1 MRALKWTAAI
11 LLLLAAAF
19 ALFLTFGLS
28 TLKGPIERGV
38 TNMSGRELRI
48 EGKFRAVWSWVHPR
62 FRAEKVSFANPDW
75 ANEDYMFQ
83 ADAVEVSVELLPLL
97 IGRVVLPEVHLRHPL
112 VDLEID
118 EDGRKNWI
126 LSEKDEHKEGGS
138 RISIKALTFDDA
150 QLTYADDIRDID
162 LVSQLTT
169 DANGVAFKTKG
180 TYHGLPASA
189 EGRGGQVLALKDADQ
204 AYPLDAAAKVG
215 GTAIKAKGTITNVA
229 QLSALDLNI
238 ELKGQTMSELY
249 DVIGIAFPET
259 TPYATRGRLTKGE
272 NKIAYQKFTGT
283 VGESDI
289 AGSLEFEL
297 GGKRAFMH
305 GAIDSK
311 LLDLADLGPLVGTDQ
326 PKESGVLP
334 DMPFDS
340 NRWDSIDAD
349 VRINAGSIK
358 RPKQLPLEH
367 LATRIQMRDKVLT
380 LEPFE
385 FGIAGGRIAGTIKMD
400 GQKEPIAGDVALR
413 VKDLDLPEFFPT
425 IKEGQDSIGDINGLI
440 ELTGRGDSVGELLG
454 SSNGKIGVYLDGG
467 KISKFMMELV
477 AMDVWGVAR
486 VKLAKDNSAVDIRC
500 AIGDF
505 AVKDGMMTTN
515 AFVFDTQ
522 VVNVEGTGSV
532 NLKSEQMDL
541 TLNPHPKD
549 RSVASLN
556 SPLYIKGTFGEP
568 KVAPDWKR
576 IGTRGIGAV
585 AMGLLSPFL
594 AVLPLMQEGRKD
606 KDSPCQELIA
616 EATKSAKEAK
626 ADAKAGK
633 PRPPTTVSKQDAEK
647 DEKKAAAGRSAP
659 PISPPAAS
667 Q

>member
-1 MRALKWTAAI
+1 MRALKWTGGLI
-11 LLLLAAAF
+11 LALLVVL
-19 ALFLTFGLS
+19 ALFIAFGLS
-28 TLKGPIERGV
+28 TLKGPIERAV
-38 TNMSGRELRI
+38 SKSSGRELRI
-48 EGKFRAVWSWVHPR
+48 EGAFRPAWSWVHPR
-62 FRAEKVSFANPDW
+62 FRAEKVSYANPDW
-75 ANEDYMFQ
+75 AGQDYMFQ
-83 ADAVEVSVELLPLL
+83 ADAVEVSIELLPLL
-97 IGRVVLPEVHLRHPL
+97 AGRVILPEVHLQRP
-112 VDLEID
+112 VIDLEID
-118 EDGRKNWI
+118 EQGRKNW
-126 LSEKDEHKEGGS
+126 LLTQDQHREGGS

-150 QLTYADDIRDID
+150 QLTYSDDIRDID
-162 LVSQLTT
+162 LVAQLSTT
-169 DANGVAFKTKG
+169 NDGVNGTAKG
-180 TYHGLPASA
+180 TYHGLPATA
-189 EGRGGQVLALKDADQ
+189 QARGGPVIALKDADTP
-204 AYPLDAAAKVG
+204 YPLDAAAKVG

-229 QLSALDLNI
+229 QLSGLDLAI

-249 DVIGIAFPET
+249 DVLGIAFPET
-259 TPYATRGRLTKGE
+259 TPYTTRGRLVLAKGDNHLE
-272 NKIAYQKFTGT
+272 YDKFTGT

-289 AGSLEFEL
+289 AGTLQFEL

-305 GAIDSK
+305 GAVDSK
-311 LLDLADLGPLVGTDQ
+311 LLNLADLGPLVGTHE

-340 NRWDSIDAD
+340 DRWDSIDAD

-367 LATRIQMRDKVLT
+367 LSTRIQMRDKVLT

-385 FGIAGGRIAGTIKMD
+385 FGLAGGRIAGTIKMD
-400 GQKEPIAGDVALR
+400 GQKDPIAGNVALR

-425 IKEGQDSIGDINGLI
+425 IKEGQDSIGNINGLI

-454 SSNGKIGVYLDGG
+454 TSNGKIGVYLDGG

-477 AMDVWGVAR
+477 AMDIWGVAR
-486 VKLAKDNSAVDIRC
+486 TKLAHDNKPVDIRC

-505 AVKDGMMTTN
+505 TAKDGVLTTN

-532 NLKSEQMDL
+532 NLKSESMDL

-568 KVAPDWKR
+568 KVAPDWKKM
-576 IGTRGIGAV
+576 GARGVGAV

-594 AVLPLMQEGRKD
+594 AVLPLMQEGKD
-606 KDSPCQELIA
+606 KDSPCQALIA
-616 EATKSAKEAK
+616 EATKSAKESK

-633 PRPPTTVSKQDAEK
+633 ARPPTTVSKKQE
-647 DEKKAAAGRSAP
+647 EKKAAAGKTAP

>member
-1 MRALKWTAAI
+1 
-11 LLLLAAAF
+11 
-19 ALFLTFGLS
+19 
-28 TLKGPIERGV
+28 
-38 TNMSGRELRI
+38 
-48 EGKFRAVWSWVHPR
+48 
-62 FRAEKVSFANPDW
+62 
-75 ANEDYMFQ
+75 
-83 ADAVEVSVELLPLL
+83 
-97 IGRVVLPEVHLRHPL
+97 
-112 VDLEID
+112 
-118 EDGRKNWI
+118 
-126 LSEKDEHKEGGS
+126 
-138 RISIKALTFDDA
+138 
-150 QLTYADDIRDID
+150 
-162 LVSQLTT
+162 
-169 DANGVAFKTKG
+169 
-180 TYHGLPASA
+180 
-189 EGRGGQVLALKDADQ
+189 
-204 AYPLDAAAKVG
+204 
-215 GTAIKAKGTITNVA
+215 
-229 QLSALDLNI
+229 
-238 ELKGQTMSELY
+238 MSELY

-259 TPYATRGRLTKGE
+259 TPYTTRGRLTKGE
-272 NKIAYQKFTGT
+272 NKLAYQKFTGT

-358 RPKQLPLEH
+358 RPLEH

-385 FGIAGGRIAGTIKMD
+385 FGIAGGRIAGTIRMD
-400 GQKEPIAGDVALR
+400 GQKAPIAGDVALR

-486 VKLAKDNSAVDIRC
+486 VKLAKDNSTVDIRC

-505 AVKDGMMTTN
+505 AVKDGLMTTN

-568 KVAPDWKR
+568 KVAPDWKQ

-585 AMGLLSPFL
+585 AMGILSPFL
-594 AVLPLMQEGRKD
+594 AVLPLMQEGKKD

-616 EATKSAKEAK
+616 EATKSAREAK

-633 PRPPTTVSKQDAEK
+633 PRPPATVSKK
-647 DEKKAAAGRSAP
+647 DEEKAAAGRSAP

>member
-1 MRALKWTAAI
+1 MRALKWTGGII
-11 LLLLAAAF
+11 LALLVVL
-19 ALFLTFGLS
+19 ALFIAFGLS
-28 TLKGPIERGV
+28 TLKGPIERAV
-38 TNMSGRELRI
+38 SKSSGRELRI
-48 EGKFRAVWSWVHPR
+48 EGAFRPAWSWVHPR
-62 FRAEKVSFANPDW
+62 FRAEKVSYANPDW
-75 ANEDYMFQ
+75 AGEDYMFQ
-83 ADAVEVSVELLPLL
+83 ADAVEVSIELLPLL
-97 IGRVVLPEVHLRHPL
+97 AGRVILPEVHLQRP
-112 VDLEID
+112 VIDLEIN
-118 EDGRKNWI
+118 EDGRKNW
-126 LSEKDEHKEGGS
+126 LLTQDQHREGGS

-150 QLTYADDIRDID
+150 QLTYSDDIRDID
-162 LVSQLTT
+162 LVSQLSTT
-169 DANGVAFKTKG
+169 ADGVKFKTKG
-180 TYHGLPASA
+180 TYHGLPATA
-189 EGRGGQVLALKDADQ
+189 EGTGGQVLKLKDADQ
-204 AYPLDAAAKVG
+204 PYPLDATAKVG
-215 GTAIKAKGTITNVA
+215 GTGIKAKGTITNVA
-229 QLSALDLNI
+229 QLSGLDLAI

-249 DVIGIAFPET
+249 DVLGIAFPET
-259 TPYATRGRLTKGE
+259 TPYMTRGRLVLAKGDNHLE
-272 NKIAYQKFTGT
+272 YDKFTGT

-289 AGSLEFEL
+289 SGTLQFEL

-311 LLDLADLGPLVGTDQ
+311 LLNLADLGPLVGTDE

-340 NRWDSIDAD
+340 DRWDSIDAD
-349 VRINAGSIK
+349 VRIKAGSIK
-358 RPKQLPLEH
+358 RPKQIPLEH

-380 LEPFE
+380 LDPFE
-385 FGIAGGRIAGTIKMD
+385 FGLAGGRIAGTIKMN
-400 GQKEPIAGDVALR
+400 GQKEPIAGDVDLR
-413 VKDLDLPEFFPT
+413 VKDLDLPKFFPT

-454 SSNGKIGVYLDGG
+454 TSNGKVGVYLDGG

-477 AMDVWGVAR
+477 AMDIWGVAR
-486 VKLAKDNSAVDIRC
+486 TKLAHDTKPVDIRC

-505 AVKDGMMTTN
+505 AVKDGLMTTN

-532 NLKSEQMDL
+532 NLKSESMDL

-576 IGTRGIGAV
+576 MGARGVGAV

-594 AVLPLMQEGRKD
+594 AVLPLMQEGKKD
-606 KDSPCQELIA
+606 KDSPCQALIA

-633 PRPPTTVSKQDAEK
+633 PRPPTTVSKDEE
-647 DEKKAAAGRSAP
+647 EKKAAAGKTAP

>member
-1 MRALKWTAAI
+1 MRALKWTGGII
-11 LLLLAAAF
+11 LALVVALAFFVA
-19 ALFLTFGLS
+19 FGLS
-28 TLKGPIERGV
+28 TLKGPIERAV
-38 TNMSGRELRI
+38 SSASGRELRI
-48 EGKFRAVWSWVHPR
+48 EGAFRPAWSWVHPR
-62 FRAEKVSFANPDW
+62 FRAEKVSYANPDW
-75 ANEDYMFQ
+75 AGEDYMFQ
-83 ADAVEVSVELLPLL
+83 ADAVEVSIELLPLL
-97 IGRVVLPEVHLRHPL
+97 AGRVILPEVRLQRPV
-112 VDLEID
+112 VDLEVD

-126 LSEKDEHKEGGS
+126 LSEQDQHKEGGS
-138 RISIKALTFDDA
+138 RVSIKSLIFDDA
-150 QLTYADDIRDID
+150 QLTYTDDIRDID
-162 LVSQLTT
+162 LVSQLSTYA
-169 DANGVAFKTKG
+169 DGVKFKTKG
-180 TYHGLPASA
+180 TYHGLPATA
-189 EGRGGQVLALKDADQ
+189 EGTGGQVLKLKDADQ
-204 AYPLDAAAKVG
+204 PYPLDATAKVG
-215 GTAIKAKGTITNVA
+215 GTAIKAKGSITNVA

-238 ELKGQTMSELY
+238 ELKGRTMSELY

-259 TPYATRGRLTKGE
+259 TPYTTRGRLTKGD
-272 NKIAYQKFTGT
+272 NRIAYQKFTGT

-305 GAIDSK
+305 GAVESK
-311 LLDLADLGPLVGTDQ
+311 LLDLADLGPLVGTDE

-340 NRWDSIDAD
+340 DRWDSIDAD
-349 VRINAGSIK
+349 VRIKAGSIK

-385 FGIAGGRIAGTIKMD
+385 FGIAGGRIAGKIKMD

-413 VKDLDLPEFFPT
+413 IKDLDLPEFFPT

-454 SSNGKIGVYLDGG
+454 TANGKIGVYLDGG

-477 AMDVWGVAR
+477 AMDIWGVAR
-486 VKLAKDNSAVDIRC
+486 VKLAHDDKPVDIRC
-500 AIGDF
+500 GIGDF
-505 AVKDGMMTTN
+505 AVKDGLMTTN

-576 IGTRGIGAV
+576 MGARGVGAV

-594 AVLPLMQEGRKD
+594 AVLPLMQEGKKD
-606 KDSPCQELIA
+606 QDSPCQALIA

-633 PRPPTTVSKQDAEK
+633 PRPPTTVGKEEDG
-647 DEKKAAAGRSAP
+647 KKAAAGRSAP

>member
-1 MRALKWTAAI
+1 MRALKWTGGII
-11 LLLLAAAF
+11 LALLVVL
-19 ALFLTFGLS
+19 ALFIAFGLS
-28 TLKGPIERGV
+28 TLKGPIERAV
-38 TNMSGRELRI
+38 SKSSGRELRI
-48 EGKFRAVWSWVHPR
+48 EGAFRPAWSWVHPR
-62 FRAEKVSFANPDW
+62 FRAEKVSYANPDW
-75 ANEDYMFQ
+75 AGEDYMFQ
-83 ADAVEVSVELLPLL
+83 ADAVEVSIELLPLL
-97 IGRVVLPEVHLRHPL
+97 AGRVILPEVHLQRP
-112 VDLEID
+112 VIDLEIN
-118 EDGRKNWI
+118 EDGRKNW
-126 LSEKDEHKEGGS
+126 LLTQDQHREGGS

-150 QLTYADDIRDID
+150 QLTYSDDIRDID
-162 LVSQLTT
+162 LVSQLSTT
-169 DANGVAFKTKG
+169 ADGVKFKTKG
-180 TYHGLPASA
+180 TYHGLPATA
-189 EGRGGQVLALKDADQ
+189 EGTGGQVLKLKDADQ
-204 AYPLDAAAKVG
+204 PYPLDATAKVG
-215 GTAIKAKGTITNVA
+215 GTGIKAKGTITNVA
-229 QLSALDLNI
+229 QLSGLDLAI

-249 DVIGIAFPET
+249 DVLGIAFPET
-259 TPYATRGRLTKGE
+259 TPYMTRGRLVLAKGDNHLE
-272 NKIAYQKFTGT
+272 YDKFTGT

-289 AGSLEFEL
+289 SGTLQFEL

-311 LLDLADLGPLVGTDQ
+311 LLNLADLGPLVGTDE

-340 NRWDSIDAD
+340 DRWDSIDAD
-349 VRINAGSIK
+349 VRIKAGSIK
-358 RPKQLPLEH
+358 RPKQIPLEH

-380 LEPFE
+380 LDPFE
-385 FGIAGGRIAGTIKMD
+385 FGLAGGRIAGTIKMN
-400 GQKEPIAGDVALR
+400 GQKEPIAGEVDLR
-413 VKDLDLPEFFPT
+413 VKDLDLPKFFPT

-454 SSNGKIGVYLDGG
+454 TSNGKVGVYLDGG

-477 AMDVWGVAR
+477 AMDIWGVAR
-486 VKLAKDNSAVDIRC
+486 TKLAHDTKPVDIRC

-505 AVKDGMMTTN
+505 AVKDGLMTTN

-532 NLKSEQMDL
+532 NLKSESMDL

-576 IGTRGIGAV
+576 MGARGVGAV

-594 AVLPLMQEGRKD
+594 AVLPLMQEGKKD
-606 KDSPCQELIA
+606 KDSPCQALIA

-633 PRPPTTVSKQDAEK
+633 PRPPTTVSKDEE
-647 DEKKAAAGRSAP
+647 EKKAAAGKTAP

>member
-1 MRALKWTAAI
+1 MRALKWTGGII
-11 LLLLAAAF
+11 LVLCGAL
-19 ALFLTFGLS
+19 ALFIAFGLS
-28 TLKGPIERGV
+28 TLKGPIERAV
-38 TNMSGRELRI
+38 SSASGRELRI
-48 EGKFRAVWSWVHPR
+48 EGAFRPVWTWVHPR
-62 FRAEKVSFANPDW
+62 FRAEKVSYANPDW
-75 ANEDYMFQ
+75 ASEDYMFR
-83 ADAVEVSVELLPLL
+83 ADAVEVSIELLPLL
-97 IGRVVLPEVHLRHPL
+97 AGRVVVPEVHLQRPII
-112 VDLEID
+112 DLEID
-118 EDGRKNWI
+118 EDGRKNW
-126 LSEKDEHKEGGS
+126 LLERDQQKEGGS

-150 QLTYADDIRDID
+150 QLTYSDDIRDID
-162 LVSQLTT
+162 LVSQLSTT
-169 DANGVAFKTKG
+169 TEGVKFKTKG
-180 TYHGLPASA
+180 TYHGLPATA
-189 EGRGGQVLALKDADQ
+189 EGTSGQVLGLKDADQ
-204 AYPLDAAAKVG
+204 PYPLDAAAKVG
-215 GTAIKAKGTITNVA
+215 GTAIKAKGTITNIA
-229 QLSALDLNI
+229 QLTALDLAI

-259 TPYATRGRLTKGE
+259 TPYATRGRLIKGE

-305 GAIDSK
+305 GAIESK

-340 NRWDSIDAD
+340 DRWDSIDAD
-349 VRINAGSIK
+349 VRIKAGAIK

-385 FGIAGGRIAGTIKMD
+385 FGIAGGRIAGAIKMD
-400 GQKEPIAGDVALR
+400 GQKAPIAGDVALR

-440 ELTGRGDSVGELLG
+440 ELTGRGDSVGQLLG
-454 SSNGKIGVYLDGG
+454 SANGKIGVYLDGG

-477 AMDVWGVAR
+477 AMDLWGAAR

-505 AVKDGMMTTN
+505 AVKDGLMTTN

-556 SPLYIKGTFGEP
+556 SPLYIRGTFGEP

-576 IGTRGIGAV
+576 IGTRGVGAV
-585 AMGLLSPFL
+585 AMGLLYPFL
-594 AVLPLMQEGRKD
+594 AVLPLMQEGKD
-606 KDSPCQELIA
+606 KDSPCQALIA
-616 EATKSAKEAK
+616 EATKSAREAK
-626 ADAKAGK
+626 ADEKAGK
-633 PRPPTTVSKQDAEK
+633 ARPPTTVSKKDAEK
-647 DEKKAAAGRSAP
+647 DEEKAAAGRSAP

>member
-1 MRALKWTAAI
+1 MRVLRWTGGIILALIVA
-11 LLLLAAAF
+11 L
-19 ALFLTFGLS
+19 ALFVAFGLS
-28 TLKGPIERGV
+28 TLKGPIERAV
-38 TNMSGRELRI
+38 SKSSGRELRI
-48 EGKFRAVWSWVHPR
+48 EGAFKPVWSWVHPR
-62 FRAEKVSFANPDW
+62 FRAEKVSYANPDW
-75 ANEDYMFQ
+75 AGEDYMFQ

-97 IGRVVLPEVHLRHPL
+97 AGRVILPEVHLQRP
-112 VDLEID
+112 VIDLEIND
-118 EDGRKNWI
+118 DGSKNW
-126 LSEKDEHKEGGS
+126 LLTQDQHREGGS

-150 QLTYADDIRDID
+150 QLTYSDDIRDID
-162 LVSQLTT
+162 LVSQLSTT
-169 DANGVAFKTKG
+169 ADGVKFKAKG
-180 TYHGLPASA
+180 TYHGLPATA
-189 EGRGGQVLALKDADQ
+189 EGTGGQVLKLKDADTP
-204 AYPLDAAAKVG
+204 YPLDATAKVG

-229 QLSALDLNI
+229 QLSGLDLAI

-259 TPYATRGRLTKGE
+259 TPYMTRGRLVLAKGDNHLE
-272 NKIAYQKFTGT
+272 YDTFTGT

-289 AGSLEFEL
+289 SGTLQFEL

-305 GAIDSK
+305 GAIDSR
-311 LLDLADLGPLVGTDQ
+311 LLNLADLGPLVGTDE

-340 NRWDSIDAD
+340 DRWDSIDAD
-349 VRINAGSIK
+349 VRIKAGSIK
-358 RPKQLPLEH
+358 RPKQIPLDH

-380 LEPFE
+380 LDPFE
-385 FGIAGGRIAGTIKMD
+385 FGLAGGRIAGTIKMD
-400 GQKEPIAGDVALR
+400 GQKEPIAGDVDLR
-413 VKDLDLPEFFPT
+413 VKDLDLPKFFPT

-454 SSNGKIGVYLDGG
+454 TANGKVGVYLDGG

-477 AMDVWGVAR
+477 AMDIWGVAKT
-486 VKLAKDNSAVDIRC
+486 KLTHDDKPVDIRC

-505 AVKDGMMTTN
+505 TAKDGMLTTN

-532 NLKSEQMDL
+532 NLKSESMDL

-568 KVAPDWKR
+568 KVAPDWKKM
-576 IGTRGIGAV
+576 GARGVGAV

-594 AVLPLMQEGRKD
+594 AVLPLMQEGKD
-606 KDSPCQELIA
+606 KDSPCQALIA
-616 EATKSAKEAK
+616 EATKSAKESK

-633 PRPPTTVSKQDAEK
+633 PRPPTTVSKKVE
-647 DEKKAAAGRSAP
+647 EKKAAAGKTAAP

>member
-1 MRALKWTAAI
+1 MRALRWTGGII
-11 LLLLAAAF
+11 LALIVAL
-19 ALFLTFGLS
+19 ALFVAFGLS
-28 TLKGPIERGV
+28 TLKGPIERAVSKG
-38 TNMSGRELRI
+38 SGRELRI
-48 EGKFRAVWSWVHPR
+48 EGAFKPVWSWVHPR
-62 FRAEKVSFANPDW
+62 FRAEKVSYANPDW
-75 ANEDYMFQ
+75 ASEDYMFQ
-83 ADAVEVSVELLPLL
+83 ADAVEVSIELLPLL
-97 IGRVVLPEVHLRHPL
+97 AGRVILPEVHLRRPV

-118 EDGRKNWI
+118 EDGRKNW
-126 LSEKDEHKEGGS
+126 LLEHDQHKEGGS

-150 QLTYADDIRDID
+150 QLTYSDDIRDID
-162 LVSQLTT
+162 LVTQLSTYT
-169 DANGVAFKTKG
+169 DGVKFKTKG
-180 TYHGLPASA
+180 TYHGLPATA
-189 EGRGGQVLALKDADQ
+189 EGTGGQVLALKDDDQ
-204 AYPLDAAAKVG
+204 AYPLDATAKVG

-238 ELKGQTMSELY
+238 EFKGQTMSELY

-259 TPYATRGRLTKGE
+259 TPYTTRGRLTKGE
-272 NKIAYQKFTGT
+272 NKIAYEKFVGT

-289 AGSLEFEL
+289 AGSLQFEL

-305 GAIDSK
+305 GAVESR
-311 LLDLADLGPLVGTDQ
+311 LLDLADLGPLVGTDE

-340 NRWDSIDAD
+340 ARWDSIDAD
-349 VRINAGSIK
+349 VRIKAGSIK

-385 FGIAGGRIAGTIKMD
+385 FGLAGGRIAGTIKMD
-400 GQKEPIAGDVALR
+400 GQKEPIAGVVALR
-413 VKDLDLPEFFPT
+413 VKDLDLPQFFPT

-454 SSNGKIGVYLDGG
+454 TSNGKIGVYLDGG

-477 AMDVWGVAR
+477 AMDIWGVAR
-486 VKLAKDNSAVDIRC
+486 TKLAHDNKPVEIRC

-505 AVKDGMMTTN
+505 AVKDGLMTTN

-568 KVAPDWKR
+568 KVAPDWKKM
-576 IGTRGIGAV
+576 GVRGVGAV

-594 AVLPLMQEGRKD
+594 AVLPLMQEGKD
-606 KDSPCQELIA
+606 KDSPCQALIA
-616 EATKSAKEAK
+616 EATKSAKESK

-633 PRPPTTVSKQDAEK
+633 QRPPATVSKK
-647 DEKKAAAGRSAP
+647 DEEKAAAGKTAP

>member
-1 MRALKWTAAI
+1 MRALKWTAGII
-11 LLLLAAAF
+11 LALLVVL
-19 ALFLTFGLS
+19 ALFIAFGLS
-28 TLKGPIERGV
+28 TLKGPIERAV
-38 TNMSGRELRI
+38 SKSSGRELRI
-48 EGKFRAVWSWVHPR
+48 EGAFRPTWSWVHPR
-62 FRAEKVSFANPDW
+62 FRAEKVSYANPDW
-75 ANEDYMFQ
+75 ASEDYMFQ
-83 ADAVEVSVELLPLL
+83 ADAVEVSIELLPLFA
-97 IGRVVLPEVHLRHPL
+97 GRVILPEVHLQHP
-112 VDLEID
+112 VIDLEID
-118 EDGRKNWI
+118 EEGRKNW
-126 LSEKDEHKEGGS
+126 LLTQDPQREGGS

-150 QLTYADDIRDID
+150 QLTYSDDIRDID
-162 LVSQLTT
+162 LVAQLSTT
-169 DANGVAFKTKG
+169 SDGVNGTAKG
-180 TYHGLPASA
+180 TYHGLPATA
-189 EGRGGQVLALKDADQ
+189 QARGGPVIALKDADTP
-204 AYPLDAAAKVG
+204 YPLDATAKVG

-229 QLSALDLNI
+229 QLSGLDLAI

-249 DVIGIAFPET
+249 DVLGIAFPET
-259 TPYATRGRLTKGE
+259 TPYTTRGRLVLAKGDNHLE
-272 NKIAYQKFTGT
+272 YDRFTGT

-289 AGSLEFEL
+289 AGSLQFEL

-305 GAIDSK
+305 GAVESK
-311 LLDLADLGPLVGTDQ
+311 LLDLADLGPLVGTDE

-340 NRWDSIDAD
+340 DRWDSIDAD
-349 VRINAGSIK
+349 VRIKAGSIK

-400 GQKEPIAGDVALR
+400 GRKEPIAGNVALR
-413 VKDLDLPEFFPT
+413 VKNLDLPQFFPT

-454 SSNGKIGVYLDGG
+454 TANGKVGVYLDGG

-486 VKLAKDNSAVDIRC
+486 TKLAHDTKPVDIRC

-505 AVKDGMMTTN
+505 TAKDGMLTTN

-568 KVAPDWKR
+568 KVAPDWKKL
-576 IGTRGIGAV
+576 GVRGAGAV

-594 AVLPLMQEGRKD
+594 AVLPLMQEGKD
-606 KDSPCQELIA
+606 KDSPCQALIA
-616 EATKSAKEAK
+616 EATKSAKESA
-626 ADAKAGK
+626 AQAKAGK
-633 PRPPTTVSKQDAEK
+633 PRPPTTVGKK
-647 DEKKAAAGRSAP
+647 DEEKKAAAGNTAP

>member
-1 MRALKWTAAI
+1 MRALRWTGGII
-11 LLLLAAAF
+11 LALIVAL
-19 ALFLTFGLS
+19 ALFVAFGLS
-28 TLKGPIERGV
+28 TLKGPIERAV
-38 TNMSGRELRI
+38 SKASGRELRI
-48 EGKFRAVWSWVHPR
+48 EGAFKPVWSWVHPR
-62 FRAEKVSFANPDW
+62 FRAEKVSYANPDW
-75 ANEDYMFQ
+75 AGEDYMFQ
-83 ADAVEVSVELLPLL
+83 ADAVEASIELLPLL
-97 IGRVVLPEVHLRHPL
+97 AGRVILPEVHLQRP
-112 VDLEID
+112 VIDLEID
-118 EDGRKNWI
+118 EDGRKNW
-126 LSEKDEHKEGGS
+126 LLEQDQHKEGGS
-138 RISIKALTFDDA
+138 RISIRSLTFDDA
-150 QLTYADDIRDID
+150 QLTYTDDIRDID
-162 LVSQLTT
+162 LASQLSTT
-169 DANGVAFKTKG
+169 ADGVKFKTKG
-180 TYHGLPASA
+180 TYHGLPATA
-189 EGRGGQVLALKDADQ
+189 EGTGGQVLKLKDADQ
-204 AYPLDAAAKVG
+204 AYPLDATARVG

-259 TPYATRGRLTKGE
+259 TPYTTRGHLTKGD
-272 NKIAYQKFTGT
+272 NRIAYEKFAGT

-289 AGSLEFEL
+289 SGSLQFEL

-311 LLDLADLGPLVGTDQ
+311 LLNLADLGPLVGTDE

-340 NRWDSIDAD
+340 DRWDSIDAD
-349 VRINAGSIK
+349 VRIKAGSIK
-358 RPKQLPLEH
+358 RPKQIPLEH

-385 FGIAGGRIAGTIKMD
+385 FGIAGGRVAGTIKMD

-413 VKDLDLPEFFPT
+413 VKDLDLPKFFPT
-425 IKEGQDSIGDINGLI
+425 IKEGQDSIGDINGLV

-454 SSNGKIGVYLDGG
+454 TANGKIGVYLDGG

-477 AMDVWGVAR
+477 AMDIWGVAR
-486 VKLAKDNSAVDIRC
+486 TKLTHDNKPVDIRC

-505 AVKDGMMTTN
+505 TAKDGVLTTN

-576 IGTRGIGAV
+576 MGARGVGAV
-585 AMGLLSPFL
+585 AMGILSPFL
-594 AVLPLMQEGRKD
+594 AVLPLMQEGKKD

-626 ADAKAGK
+626 ADEKAGK
-633 PRPPTTVSKQDAEK
+633 PRPSATVSKKEEEQ
-647 DEKKAAAGRSAP
+647 KAAAGKTAP